1 MNNCRAYY
9 IKKDP
14 KREAAFK
21 EKATELKKRLWF
33 TVAALIAFR
42 LLSFIP
48 LPGIDPLMLS
58 SLFQTTQGGMLDLLN
73 MFSAADW
80 NA

>member
-1 MNNCRAYY
+1 M
-9 IKKDP
+9 
-14 KREAAFK
+14 AAHAAPVVGSFSLTGLS
-21 EKATELKKRLWF
+21 KATELKKRLWF